1 MGRFEVS
8 RKRKR
13 SREHVYVSIHYTQ
26 QCYWTAQGS
35 FHTTLQLRST
45 HRGIV
50 PVEEGTQEGRGD
62 GPVQIRLRHL
72 IVEDGVVRELAAGD
86 GYRPFDGP
94 SIDDGI
100 ATRGQFCG
108 S

>member
-1 MGRFEVS
+1 MGRKE
-8 RKRKR
+8 K
-13 SREHVYVSIHYTQ
+13 YVSIHAAI
-26 QCYWTAQGS
+26 AQRS
-35 FHTTLQLRST
+35 FHASYHHTTPQLRST

-72 IVEDGVVRELAAGD
+72 IVKDGVVRELAAGD

-100 ATRGQFCG
+100 ATRG
-108 S
+108 